1 VKITEKE
8 KEIGTCFLTHNT
20 FRVKKVCLS
29 FRIGTGTNDKYVNIH
44 INMHKLNN
52 KLGSAQLEHVLVH
65 G

>member
-1 VKITEKE
+1 MKITEKE

-29 FRIGTGTNDKYVNIH
+29 FRIGTGTNDKYVNY
-44 INMHKLNN
+44 
-52 KLGSAQLEHVLVH
+52 SYQYAQTKQQV